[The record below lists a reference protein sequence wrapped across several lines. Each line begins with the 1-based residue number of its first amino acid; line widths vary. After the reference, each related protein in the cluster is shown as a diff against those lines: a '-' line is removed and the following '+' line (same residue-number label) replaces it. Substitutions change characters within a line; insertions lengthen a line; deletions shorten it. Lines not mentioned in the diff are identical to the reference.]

1 MKNLSSLISPATT
14 GIIAVLVGFTSSV
27 ALIFQAA
34 TAAGATP
41 DQTSSWLLA
50 ICLGAGL
57 TSIGFSL
64 YFKKPVLTAWSTPG
78 AAILASSLGSFS
90 MNEIIGAFIV
100 TGALITLSGVT
111 GIFEKLLSKIPVPL
125 ASAML
130 VGVLFKFGLHVFTSM
145 SSQFGMIISMLLAYL
160 IAKRLTPRF
169 AIIIVLLFGIMIA
182 KFLGLIHFSEVKL
195 SLTKLVF
202 VSPEFS
208 LNAIISIGLPLF
220 AVTMASQNL
229 PGVVIMRSFNVH
241 VPISKVIT
249 GTGIAT
255 LLLAPFGAFSI
266 NLAAITAA
274 ICMGKDSHED
284 PEKRYIASTTAG
296 FFYLILGALGATVS
310 TLFMAFPV
318 ELIAAVAG
326 LALFGTIAN
335 GLTVAM
341 SVEKDREAALIT
353 LLVSA
358 SGLTLFGVGSA
369 FWGLVFGSL
378 ALLCSRLI
386 VNQKQTIG

>member
-1 MKNLSSLISPATT
+1 MKNLPSLISPATA
-14 GIIAVLVGFTSSV
+14 GIVSVLVGFTSSV

-41 DQTSSWLLA
+41 DQTSSWILA
-50 ICLGAGL
+50 LCLGAGL

-64 YFKKPVLTAWSTPG
+64 YFKKPILTAWSTPG

-111 GIFEKLLSKIPVPL
+111 GIFEKVLNKIPVPL

-130 VGVLFKFGLHVFTSM
+130 VGVLFKFGLQVFIAM
-145 SSQFGMIISMLLAYL
+145 GSQFGMIISMLVVYL
-160 IAKRLTPRF
+160 IAKRFTPRY
-169 AIIIVLLFGIMIA
+169 AIIFVLLLGMTLA
-182 KFLGLIHFSEVKL
+182 NFLGLIHFDQVHL

-229 PGVVIMRSFNVH
+229 PGVVVLKSFNYN

-249 GTGIAT
+249 GTGLAT

-274 ICMGKDSHED
+274 ICMGKDAHED
-284 PEKRYIASTTAG
+284 PEKRYIASTIAG

-310 TLFMAFPV
+310 TLFMAFPL

-369 FWGLVFGSL
+369 FWGLVFGTL
-378 ALLCSRLI
+378 ALSCSRLLLTPT
-386 VNQKQTIG
+386 KQ